1 MEDIKTGWM
10 KFETEYNG
18 NMISMELLP
27 METMAMLDLLD
38 LATGDPKAIMPI
50 IEPYFEKYVRNI
62 DGITI
67 NGDPPKANQF
77 ATVGRLYALAMVI
90 LTELGMISQL
100 SENERKNLK
109 GLSGLPA
116 LTKQEPSE

>member
-27 METMAMLDLLD
+27 METMDMLDLLD

-77 ATVGRLYALAMVI
+77 TTVGRLYALAMVI

-109 GLSGLPA
+109 GLPGLPA